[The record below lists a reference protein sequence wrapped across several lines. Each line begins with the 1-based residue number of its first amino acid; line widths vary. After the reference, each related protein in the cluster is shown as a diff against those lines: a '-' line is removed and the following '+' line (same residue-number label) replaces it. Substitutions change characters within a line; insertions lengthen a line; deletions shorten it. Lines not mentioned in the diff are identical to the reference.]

1 MLHVLKFG
9 GSSVS
14 NAERIKNSVE
24 IVRRRLA
31 ETKVAVVVS
40 ALGGVTDELIA
51 IMDKSC
57 AKDSGWVTRFDNLKL
72 RHFNTI
78 DLLLDGEKN
87 AELKKQ
93 FDELFESLNQ
103 IYEGIEIDGYVKA
116 KKRDYVL
123 SFGERLSCRIFA
135 AALESRG
142 IKAKAFESQHF
153 VRTNNR
159 FGDADVD
166 YETTKKLVNK
176 LLNPVNGTVPVIT
189 GFIGSTTQNEITTLG
204 RSGSDF
210 TAGLM
215 GEALGAQFVEIWTDV
230 NGVLTADPNITS
242 TAVTIPRLH
251 YSEIAEMA
259 HFGTKVLHPRTVLP
273 LEELNIPIGI
283 YNSFDPYAEGT
294 IITKEYS
301 KTDGTLKS
309 VSLRKDILLVGLKSR
324 GLDRIHNLL
333 PRTMS
338 ALLNAEIS
346 VLYNSAAS
354 AEFGITFAIE
364 QSQVSNTVATIK
376 QTFAAE
382 YAVGLIDEPLI
393 LDNVS
398 MVTVIGDRLVNDL
411 GLSGAVLSVLGENKI
426 APLSATKGV
435 ANRHFSMILKNEQAY
450 TAVRLINDHFCV
462 HAQRVR
468 IFLAGTGTI
477 SKALQNLLKD
487 TESEE
492 YDLSVIGVCNSK
504 VTAWDAS
511 GINPD
516 LVDEIISGAEVIT
529 DWAEIVDTL
538 INDFAYRTIF
548 VDATGSAEVA
558 RFYAK
563 LLKAGIHIA
572 TPSKRANTFEQ
583 EYFDELMSYTLNK
596 QTHYLFETTAGA
608 GLPIFQTIKDLIRSG
623 DKIEKIR
630 GVLSGT
636 MTFLFD
642 ELHKGKSFGDVVRSA
657 KDFGYTEPDPRD
669 DLSGEDVARKFLS
682 LARASGFRIEREQV
696 EIEDLTPLS
705 LKNVSVDQFMNQVHE
720 YNEYWSGK
728 IKEAESRNEVLRYTG
743 TFENNKIKVGIESV
757 PVTSPLGSL
766 GGTNNQVA
774 VFTKRYHTSPIVIQ
788 GPGAGGEV
796 TSAGLLADI
805 QKIAIRIVR

>member
-57 AKDSGWVTRFDNLKL
+57 AKDRDWLTRFDNLKL

-78 DLLLDGEKN
+78 DEILEK
-87 AELKKQ
+87 EKSTEFKKQ
-93 FDELFESLNQ
+93 FDELFETLNQ
-103 IYEGIEIDGYVKA
+103 IYIGIAEDGYVKA

-159 FGDADVD
+159 FGDADVN

-324 GLDRIHNLL
+324 GLDRIQNLL

-364 QSQVSNTVATIK
+364 QSRVNDTITTIK

-468 IFLAGTGTI
+468 IFLAGNGTI
-477 SKALQNLLKD
+477 SKALSRLLKV

-504 VTAWDAS
+504 VTSWDTA
-511 GINPD
+511 GINPENFH
-516 LVDEIISGAEVIT
+516 EILSGSENIT
-529 DWAEIVDTL
+529 DWSEIVDTL

-623 DKIEKIR
+623 DKIEKIS

-636 MTFLFD
+636 MTYLFD
-642 ELHKGKSFGDVVRSA
+642 ELHKGKSFGDVIHSA
-657 KDFGYTEPDPRD
+657 KEAGYTEPDPRD

-696 EIEDLTPLS
+696 EIEDLTPS
-705 LKNVSVDQFMNQVHE
+705 TLKNLSVDQFMNQVHE
-720 YNEYWSGK
+720 YNAFWKEK
-728 IKEAESRNEVLRYTG
+728 INEAELRKEVLRYTG
-743 TFENNKIKVGIESV
+743 TFENNNIKVGIESV
-757 PVTSPLGSL
+757 PFTSSLGSL
-766 GGTNNQVA
+766 GGTNNQIA
-774 VFTKRYHTSPIVIQ
+774 VFTKRYHASPIVIQ
-788 GPGAGGEV
+788 GPGAGAEV
-796 TSAGLLADI
+796 TAAGLLADI